1 MFIEKGRMNLF
12 HPSVI
17 LLSQYHVGSWCL
29 YKTTWKKK
37 NLSTITWV
45 KLNSKFEK
53 EVSCRLSDI
62 LSGKATVLSSQ
73 CNNFQSII
81 ESAGSQ
87 RDRNRLN
94 SAFGFVSGFR
104 DLKPVVSFW
113 LLQCIKRKLNSS
125 TAEASWDRISCTA
138 LKSSA
143 WFCFVGYILYNSFL
157 TQLVR
162 IDSFYFNI
170 LYLLHYVCDVMWWL
184 NSFPTKQLRENS
196 VRLPSKHQN
205 TWSHARR
212 PETGH
217 LDGRCNGRFGVAMAL
232 LQTRRLP
239 SGRVWW
245 EITWQPMPAILW
257 TGMWTI
263 SAQFSG
269 DKTADLGTFLPVFLR
284 PKQEGCFK
292 PCHDVFPSLT
302 KGFLCL

>member
-1 MFIEKGRMNLF
+1 MFYRKRADESISSFSYFAFTVSCRQLTSLQDNL
-12 HPSVI
+12 
-17 LLSQYHVGSWCL
+17 
-29 YKTTWKKK
+29 KKK

-170 LYLLHYVCDVMWWL
+170 LYLLHYVGMWWL

-196 VRLPSKHQN
+196 VRLYLPNSRTHEATQDGLRPATWTADAMVGLASQWRYYKPEGCQVGESDERLRDNQCQLFFEQECGPSPPNLVATKLQ
-205 TWSHARR
+205 TW
-212 PETGH
+212 
-217 LDGRCNGRFGVAMAL
+217 GRFFLYSCDQNRKAVLRHAM
-232 LQTRRLP
+232 
-239 SGRVWW
+239 
-245 EITWQPMPAILW
+245 I
-257 TGMWTI
+257 
-263 SAQFSG
+263 FSR
-269 DKTADLGTFLPVFLR
+269 A
-284 PKQEGCFK
+284 
-292 PCHDVFPSLT
+292 
-302 KGFLCL
+302 